1 MAIRYTVLGAGMQG
15 QAAAYDFVR
24 FGNAESVCLADINLA
39 AAEQAAQKIN
49 DLLKTS
55 IVCAEQL
62 DIKDIEQVKVRF
74 RQSDVC
80 LSAVP
85 YFFNYKLTEAA
96 IEAGCH
102 FCDLGGNTDVVFK
115 QHELTK
121 SAEEA
126 GVTVLPDCGLA
137 PGMAN
142 ILAAH
147 GIAKIEQPRKALIR
161 VGGLPQNPQPP
172 LGYHLFFSMEGLTN
186 EYFGK
191 AHVLKNNQR
200 VEVDTFTELE
210 DIEFPEP
217 FGKCEAFMTAGG
229 TSTCPW
235 TFEGKLEE
243 YDEKTIRYPGH
254 YEQMKTIH
262 ELGLLGLDTV
272 DVNGQQV
279 VPRQLFHA
287 VVEPLLKVGDPKD
300 VVLLRITVSGEKE
313 KMVMELIDTFDDATG
328 FSAMQRTTGWGASIV
343 AIMMAEGD
351 FQPGCLRLEEAVNT
365 NKYLQQMQKR
375 GFDLKITS

>member
-1 MAIRYTVLGAGMQG
+1 MAIKYTVLGAGMQG

-39 AAEQAAQKIN
+39 AAEKAAQKIN

-55 IVCAEQL
+55 IVCAEHL
-62 DIKDIEQVKVRF
+62 DIKDIEQVKVRL

-85 YFFNYKLTEAA
+85 YFFNYNLTEAA
-96 IEAGCH
+96 IETGCH

-115 QHELTK
+115 QHELTQ
-121 SAEEA
+121 SAEDA
-126 GVTVLPDCGLA
+126 GITVLPDCGLA

-147 GIAKIEQPRKALIR
+147 GIAKVKQPRKALIR

-191 AHVLKNNQR
+191 AHVLKNGER

-210 DIEFPEP
+210 TIEFPEP
-217 FGKCEAFMTAGG
+217 IGKCEAFMTAGG

-243 YDEKTIRYPGH
+243 FDEKTIRYPGH

-287 VVEPLLKVGDPKD
+287 IVEPLLKTGDPKD
-300 VVLLRITVSGEKE
+300 VVLLRVTVSGEKE
-313 KMVMELIDTFDDATG
+313 KMVIELIDYFDDATG
-328 FSAMQRTTGWGASIV
+328 FTAMQRTTGWGASIV
-343 AIMMAEGD
+343 AIMMAEGE
-351 FQPGCLRLEEAVNT
+351 FQPGCLRLEKAVDT
-365 NKYLQQMQKR
+365 DKYLQQMQKR